1 MNWKNQGDRPEH
13 NTHKPKQRRNQ
24 GMESADRKA
33 GGWSKEGTEMGK
45 WPLSN
50 LRTRLPQAEQRT
62 PSKANSLQL
71 IKDATYFCF
80 HFAGLGSTSLWGSGG
95 AHKVDCREEKL
106 LGFFPISQLA
116 YNWIDKEAL
125 KQGEE
130 DPGAVEKQ
138 RVASSMRKSLQE
150 FPITVILNWD
160 SAKSWD
166 LRNPRLKV
174 KARTR

>member
-80 HFAGLGSTSLWGSGG
+80 HFAGLWSTSLWGSGG

-106 LGFFPISQLA
+106 LGFLPISQLA
-116 YNWIDKEAL
+116 YSWMDKEAL

-138 RVASSMRKSLQE
+138 GCFKYE
-150 FPITVILNWD
+150 EITPRIPSHCD
-160 SAKSWD
+160 SKLGLCQK
-166 LRNPRLKV
+166 LRPEKP
-174 KARTR
+174 KTQG